1 MALRNSCAWFWRSDI
16 SLQVKR
22 EFLQLAEK
30 LGEGAFGKVY
40 KGLLLTPPDYNTT
53 TTVAVKEISGRC
65 EGPGSGVGEL
75 WVGLPK
81 EIRPFILYLLQNS
94 QLLILVPPSLK

>member
-1 MALRNSCAWFWRSDI
+1 M
-16 SLQVKR
+16 KR

-65 EGPGSGVGEL
+65 EGSGSEVGEL

-94 QLLILVPPSLK
+94 QLLIFSTTFFEINNKAKSHHFNFS